1 MSLVEAF
8 RTALS
13 SLAANKMRSALTMLG
28 VIIGVASVIALMSIG
43 RGTQVAIRSQIE
55 RIGTNLIFVTPG
67 AVRVGGVAQ
76 APGSSSTLTYEDAQA
91 LKDLPG
97 VAAVAPIFQ
106 TGAQIVYQRNNL
118 RIQVYGVTPEFFTVR
133 NLQMASGD
141 SLSQAQVETG
151 MAVTVLGANVA
162 AQLFPEG
169 DPVGQFVRL
178 NNIPFR
184 VVGVLAPVG
193 GTGFGSLDNQVFVPL
208 SAATQ
213 RLARGGQFRGSEVVS
228 QIMVQAD
235 RAAQISTVMETIR
248 AALRERHRLLD
259 GDDDDFNLISQQDLI
274 QTSTQITGTLTLF
287 LGAIAAISLIV
298 GGIGI
303 MNIMLV
309 SVTERTREIGLRKAV
324 GARRWDIL
332 MQFLSEA
339 VTLSGLGGL
348 IGVGI
353 GIGASRLIS
362 GISVGT
368 GTLRPVVQ
376 GDVIALA
383 LLFAVAV
390 GVFFGIYPAI
400 RAAALNPIEALRY
413 E

>member
-118 RIQVYGVTPEFFTVR
+118 RIQVYGVTPEFFIVR
-133 NLQMASGD
+133 NLQVASGD

-213 RLARGGQFRGSEVVS
+213 RLARGGQFRGSAVVS

-309 SVTERTREIGLRKAV
+309 SVPERPGEIGLRKAV

>member
-1 MSLVEAF
+1 MSVLEAL
-8 RTALS
+8 RTAAL

-67 AVRVGGVAQ
+67 VVRVGGIAQ
-76 APGSSSTLTYEDAQA
+76 APGSAATLTYEDAMA
-91 LKDLPG
+91 LRDLPG
-97 VAAVAPIFQ
+97 VAVVAPVFQ
-106 TGAQIVYQRNNL
+106 TSAQIVYQRSNL
-118 RIQVYGVTPEFFTVR
+118 RVPVYGVTPEFFTVR
-133 NLQMASGD
+133 NLQVENGD
-141 SLSQAQVETG
+141 FLSPAHVETG
-151 MAVTVLGANVA
+151 AAVAVLGANVA

-169 DPVGQFVRL
+169 DPIGGFIRL

-184 VVGVLAPVG
+184 VIGVLAPVG

-208 SAATQ
+208 STATQ
-213 RLARGGQFRGSEVVS
+213 RLARSGQFRGSEVIS
-228 QIMVQAD
+228 QIIVQANGAD
-235 RAAQISTVMETIR
+235 QIPTVVQAIR
-248 AALRERHRLLD
+248 SALRERHRLLD
-259 GDDDDFNLISQQDLI
+259 GDEDDFTLVSQQDLI
-274 QTSTQITGTLTLF
+274 QTSAQITGTLTLF

-324 GARRWDIL
+324 GARRRDIL

-348 IGVGI
+348 VGVGL

-362 GISVGT
+362 GIPVGN

-376 GDVIALA
+376 GDIIALA